1 LKVGCSKGRLF
12 SINDFLR
19 KGVEMKKVI
28 LAMCSVSLLLSVGCA
43 SKDYVRQQVEPLV
56 ERISKLE
63 AQGDC
68 CDQAK
73 EAARKCEKKC
83 EKSFELQQQK

>member
-1 LKVGCSKGRLF
+1 
-12 SINDFLR
+12 
-19 KGVEMKKVI
+19 MKKVI
-28 LAMCSVSLLLSVGCA
+28 LALCSVSLLLSVGCA

-63 AQGDC
+63 AQRPSDC
-68 CDQAK
+68 CEKAK
-73 EAARKCEKKC
+73 ASAREAAEAAKKCEKKC